1 MSYPGGGH
9 EEDAT
14 AARHVLQGFH
24 ELLAPNSRKIDKL
37 QNEIN
42 RLHRQVAELQ
52 QRSSEAQAQI
62 LQRLDEHERRLT
74 ALSRAKTQDRLVS
87 DTYLAH
93 QEIRAE
99 IDNLADQILTD
110 IAARFVQADGERE
123 EAAVIGRLAR
133 QLLQPGDQMPA
144 ADELARHMAEA
155 GHPGVGPDD
164 LRSACVAASRIRSR
178 AAATGHAVTWDYDLA
193 EGAHL
198 DSARQRPF
206 SRCDAGAPAAFVVMP
221 GYVVDGKVYVKQRVF
236 TETAPAAPAAH
247 APAAPAEPV
256 TVLVCL
262 RLAGTDVPAPASALD
277 LDRIAE
283 VLHKNHP
290 EVRAEFAAL
299 SRRGAR
305 SSRCLVLAR
314 GPGAEIRVTHVSV
327 KGAEA
332 VISVAGP
339 VGEVADFLIW
349 LRDIDQRN
357 TCDMLAKLE
366 LPKARA
372 SAWDY
377 LPGTKELLA
386 LLAGK
391 GPGPV
396 PGS

>member
-87 DTYLAH
+87 DAYLAH

-164 LRSACVAASRIRSR
+164 LRSACVAASGIRSR

-193 EGAHL
+193 EGARL

-236 TETAPAAPAAH
+236 TETAPAAPAGH
-247 APAAPAEPV
+247 ATAAPAEPV
-256 TVLVCL
+256 SALINLSLNDTGVS
-262 RLAGTDVPAPASALD
+262 APAAPD
-277 LDRIAE
+277 LGLLAE
-283 VLHKNHP
+283 ALHKDHP
-290 EVRAEFAAL
+290 QVQAEFKAL
-299 SRRGAR
+299 SRRGAG
-305 SSRCLVLAR
+305 SSRSLVVAR
-314 GPGAEIRVTHVSV
+314 GPGTEIRITQAPVEGG
-327 KGAEA
+327 GA
-332 VISVAGP
+332 VLRMAGP
-339 VGEVADFLIW
+339 VDEVAAFVTW
-349 LRDIDQRN
+349 LRGKNPDS
-357 TCDMLAKLE
+357 TCQVAVESPDN
-366 LPKARA
+366 RA
-372 SAWDY
+372 SDWAYVRDRE
-377 LPGTKELLA
+377 ELLA

-391 GPGPV
+391 GPGPI